1 MIASLGIAAAAALA
15 ALPMGAGA
23 VTPPPPP
30 PPHPPPVPV
39 AVTAAP
45 GKADAVSR
53 ALGASALRVVRR
65 DGRFMQVTASPDRI
79 VALRALPGVAAAHAA
94 STSAS
99 DQDPDDLGG
108 AVPSSGRVRSEGF
121 ERIGADAIQ
130 PLAANGRGL
139 VIAVLDLGFG
149 ASRIPGLQA
158 RRELPPASR
167 LQSRSFDPVWGL
179 AGRNAY
185 GNTTNHGE
193 LVAQTVYDY
202 APAARYLFVN
212 YHTEQDFQAAVEWL
226 IQQRPDVVV
235 HSNSFLEGPFD
246 GSGAA
251 AQAVDRAAAAGIAW
265 VNSAGNYAERHWE
278 GEWADQD
285 ADGVMDWPGM
295 PGWTFPRDPGMPIT
309 FALSWEQAEG
319 AEATDLDLVL
329 EKLTPSGEWAEV
341 AASRDRQSDG
351 ARPAERFTG
360 VSSGDGGEFRLRVVL
375 AAGPPPP
382 GSLTLFSREVGMAA
396 LGDPA
401 PSSIPTPGD
410 ADGSITVGA
419 VDWANNSLK
428 AYSSNGPTDDGRM
441 KPDITAPTNTR
452 VLTATG
458 ARSIGGTSNA
468 APNAAGA
475 IALLIGARR
484 LAGAPLDVTALGDVL
499 AAQALDLGAPGPDN
513 RFGAGRVRVD
523 VDPPEIR
530 MTKAPRRLVTKL
542 PVRIAATVDDASRL
556 VGWSVLV
563 DGRTVVRRRGESAP
577 RAGLGRRRLPDGR
590 HVIQVRATDWP
601 GNIGVRSIPI
611 LVDTRAPRVRSLR
624 IERVGV
630 ERASVSPGPTG
641 ARPARAM
648 LVVSDVSASR
658 ITIHLKNAVTGR
670 VIRRTV
676 RTRGTARRVIPLG
689 SIPRG
694 RYIARIRASDS
705 AGHVR
710 TTTRVVRLRR

>member
-1 MIASLGIAAAAALA
+1 MIAPLGIAAAALI
-15 ALPMGAGA
+15 ALPAGAGA
-23 VTPPPPP
+23 TAPPPS
-30 PPHPPPVPV
+30 PVPV
-39 AVTAAP
+39 TVTAAP
-45 GKADAVSR
+45 GEAHAVSR

-65 DGRFMQVTASPDRI
+65 DGRLMQVTASPDRI
-79 VALRALPGVAAAHAA
+79 AALRAPPGVAAAHAA

-99 DQDPDDLGG
+99 EQDPDDPGG

-121 ERIGADAIQ
+121 ERVGADAIQ
-130 PLAANGRGL
+130 PLAADGRGL

-185 GNTTNHGE
+185 GNATNHGE

-278 GEWADQD
+278 GDWADQD
-285 ADGVMDWPGM
+285 ADGVMDWPGT
-295 PGWTFPRDPGMPIT
+295 PGWTFTRDPGMPIT

-329 EKLTPSGEWAEV
+329 EKRTPSGEWAEA

-360 VSSGDGGEFRLRVVL
+360 VPSGDGGEFRLRVVL
-375 AAGPPPP
+375 AAGPPPS
-382 GSLTLFSREVGMAA
+382 GNITLFSREVGMSA

-410 ADGSITVGA
+410 AEGSITVGA
-419 VDWANNSLK
+419 VDWTNNSLK
-428 AYSSNGPTDDGRM
+428 AYSSNGPTDDGRL

-452 VLTATG
+452 VFTATG

-499 AAQALDLGAPGPDN
+499 AAQALDLGVPGPDN

-530 MTKAPRRLVTKL
+530 MTQAPGRLVTKL
-542 PVRIAATVDDASRL
+542 PVRLAATVDDASRL
-556 VGWSVLV
+556 VGWSVMV
-563 DGRTVVRRRGESAP
+563 NGRTVVRRQGESAP
-577 RAGLGRRRLPDGR
+577 QVALGRGRLPDGR
-590 HVIQVRATDWP
+590 HVIEVRATDWP
-601 GNIGVRSIPI
+601 GNVGVRSIPV

-630 ERASVSPGPTG
+630 ERASVSRGSTG
-641 ARPARAM
+641 TRPARAL

-658 ITIHLKNAVTGR
+658 ITVQLTNAVTAR

-676 RTRGTARRVIPLG
+676 RTRGTARRVIALG
-689 SIPRG
+689 SIPGG
-694 RYIARIRASDS
+694 RYIARITASDS

-710 TTTRVVRLRR
+710 TTMRVVRLRP

>member
-1 MIASLGIAAAAALA
+1 MIAALGIAAAVLI
-15 ALPMGAGA
+15 ALPAAGGTA
-23 VTPPPPP
+23 G
-30 PPHPPPVPV
+30 PVPV
-39 AVTAAP
+39 TITAAP

-53 ALGASALRVVRR
+53 ALGESALRVVRR
-65 DGRFMQVTASPDRI
+65 DGRLMQVTASPDRI
-79 VALRALPGVAAAHAA
+79 AALRALPGVAAAHAA

-99 DQDPDDLGG
+99 EQDPDDLGG

-121 ERIGADAIQ
+121 ERVGADAIQ

-167 LQSRSFDPVWGL
+167 LLSRSFDPVWGL

-185 GNTTNHGE
+185 GNATNHGE

-278 GEWADQD
+278 GDWADQD
-285 ADGVMDWPGM
+285 ADGVMDWPGT
-295 PGWTFPRDPGMPIT
+295 PGWTFTRDPGMPIT

-319 AEATDLDLVL
+319 AEATDLDLIL
-329 EKLTPSGEWAEV
+329 EKRTPSGEWAEA

-360 VSSGDGGEFRLRVVL
+360 VPSGDGGEFRLRVVL
-375 AAGPPPP
+375 AAGPPPS
-382 GSLTLFSREVGMAA
+382 GNITLFSREVGMSA

-410 ADGSITVGA
+410 AEGSITVGA
-419 VDWANNSLK
+419 VDWTNNSLK
-428 AYSSNGPTDDGRM
+428 AYSSNGPTDDGRL

-452 VLTATG
+452 VFTATG

-499 AAQALDLGAPGPDN
+499 AAQALDLGVPGPDN

-530 MTKAPRRLVTKL
+530 MTQAPGRLVTKL
-542 PVRIAATVDDASRL
+542 PVRLAATVDDASRL
-556 VGWSVLV
+556 VGWSVMV
-563 DGRTVVRRRGESAP
+563 NGRTVVRRQGESAP
-577 RAGLGRRRLPDGR
+577 QVALGRGRLPDGR
-590 HVIQVRATDWP
+590 HVIEVRATDWP
-601 GNIGVRSIPI
+601 GNVGVRSIPV

-630 ERASVSPGPTG
+630 ERASVSRGSTG
-641 ARPARAM
+641 TRPARAL

-658 ITIHLKNAVTGR
+658 ITVQLTNAVTAR

-676 RTRGTARRVIPLG
+676 RTRGTARRVIALG
-689 SIPRG
+689 SIPGG
-694 RYIARIRASDS
+694 RYIARITASDS

-710 TTTRVVRLRR
+710 TTMRVVRLRP

>member
-1 MIASLGIAAAAALA
+1 MIAALGIAAAVLI
-15 ALPMGAGA
+15 ALPAAGGAAG
-23 VTPPPPP
+23 
-30 PPHPPPVPV
+30 PVPV
-39 AVTAAP
+39 TITAAP
-45 GKADAVSR
+45 GNADAVSR
-53 ALGASALRVVRR
+53 ALGESALRVVRR
-65 DGRFMQVTASPDRI
+65 DGRLMQVTASPDRI
-79 VALRALPGVAAAHAA
+79 AALRALPGVAAAHAA

-99 DQDPDDLGG
+99 EQDPDDLGG

-121 ERIGADAIQ
+121 ERVGADAIQ

-185 GNTTNHGE
+185 GNATNHGE

-278 GEWADQD
+278 GDWADQD
-285 ADGVMDWPGM
+285 ADGVMDWPGT
-295 PGWTFPRDPGMPIT
+295 PGWTFTRDPGMPIT

-329 EKLTPSGEWAEV
+329 EKRTPSGEWAEA

-360 VSSGDGGEFRLRVVL
+360 VPSGDGGEFRLRVVL
-375 AAGPPPP
+375 AAGPPPS
-382 GSLTLFSREVGMAA
+382 GNITLFSREVGMSA

-410 ADGSITVGA
+410 AEGSITVGA
-419 VDWANNSLK
+419 VDWTNNSLK
-428 AYSSNGPTDDGRM
+428 AYSSNGPTDDGRL

-452 VLTATG
+452 VFTATG

-499 AAQALDLGAPGPDN
+499 AAQALDLGVPGPDN

-530 MTKAPRRLVTKL
+530 MTQAPGRLVTKL
-542 PVRIAATVDDASRL
+542 PVRLAATVDDASRL
-556 VGWSVLV
+556 VGWSVMV
-563 DGRTVVRRRGESAP
+563 NGRTVVRRQGESAP
-577 RAGLGRRRLPDGR
+577 QVALGRGRLPDGR
-590 HVIQVRATDWP
+590 HVIEVRATDWP
-601 GNIGVRSIPI
+601 GNVGVRSIPV

-630 ERASVSPGPTG
+630 ERASVSRGSTG
-641 ARPARAM
+641 TRPARAL

-658 ITIHLKNAVTGR
+658 ITVQLTNAVTAR

-676 RTRGTARRVIPLG
+676 RTRGTARRVIALG
-689 SIPRG
+689 SIPGG
-694 RYIARIRASDS
+694 RYIARITASDS

-710 TTTRVVRLRR
+710 TTMRVVRLRP